1 MKLLRVTAQGLPL
14 FKEKLDLSFYAQQ
27 RVAEEDKMNL
37 YSLFSNIYLNPA
49 NAFIGINASGKTSVL
64 KVLLLALGIINNEP
78 INHINTKE
86 ILGNTEKAVLNVY
99 FYSETTKEI
108 CRLETV
114 ITSKN
119 TKVEG
124 VVYSIE
130 SESLWSKKAEE
141 VTTRKAML
149 DFEERE
155 PFIVRDEQE
164 SFLSDDVSI
173 MIAYNKKTGE
183 HIKVVSMLLFT
194 NVNVLPFSEGIP
206 VEVISYLDPTIEKLY
221 FDEEPKRAHWS
232 EIGQLYHNDKIIDE
246 YIDEAISKVDVEAI
260 KKANL
265 KVVVDCGSG
274 AGSYTAPYLIR
285 KLGCDVTTLNC
296 QADGFFP
303 GRDPEPIEENLQELI
318 NVVKQLNADIGLAHD
333 GDADRTIC
341 IDEKG
346 NFVLGD
352 KTFSLVE
359 KQMLKENNGGTI
371 VTTVATSQA
380 IYDIAE
386 EYNGEVIATAVGDL
400 LVARKL
406 KDENG
411 LFGGEENGGLI
422 FPDFVYG
429 RDAVMTVAKIL
440 ETIAKEKK
448 PLSKLVE
455 ELPVYYATKTK
466 IECSDDLKDE
476 VMNNIADEIKTT
488 TDFELDTTDGVK
500 ILKED
505 GWVIIR
511 PSGTE
516 PIFRCFAES
525 DSQEKADAMT
535 EWGLSLIKKYK
546 H

>member
-78 INHINTKE
+78 INHMNTKD
-86 ILGNTEKAVLNVY
+86 ILGNTKNAILNVY

-173 MIAYNKKTGE
+173 MIAYNKKTGK

-206 VEVISYLDPTIEKLY
+206 AEVISYLDPTIEKLY

-246 YIDEAISKVDVEAI
+246 YLDEAISKVDVEAI

-406 KDENG
+406 KDEDG

-466 IECSDDLKDE
+466 IECSDDLKEE
-476 VMNNIADEIKTT
+476 VMENIANEIKTT
-488 TDFELDTTDGVK
+488 TDFDLDTTDGVK
-500 ILKED
+500 ILKND

-535 EWGLSLIKKYK
+535 DWGLSLIKKYK
-546 H
+546 D